1 MYYYLSIIV
10 IALLPTGAPLIERA
24 ITGPF
29 ITLDTCLLHEKN
41 INIIVTSSPPPI
53 EILSS
58 ECSKED
64 KGKIS

>member
-1 MYYYLSIIV
+1 MYYYLSVIV

-29 ITLDTCLLHEKN
+29 ITLDTCLLYEKN

-53 EILSS
+53 EILS
-58 ECSKED
+58 
-64 KGKIS
+64 